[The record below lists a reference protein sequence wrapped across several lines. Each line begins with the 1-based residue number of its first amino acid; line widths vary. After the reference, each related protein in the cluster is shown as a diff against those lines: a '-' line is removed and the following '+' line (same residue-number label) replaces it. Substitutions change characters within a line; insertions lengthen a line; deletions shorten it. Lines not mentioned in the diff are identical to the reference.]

1 MSNSQKENL
10 ENYLSEKAKQAQESE
25 QQPKP
30 KSAYETCILAE
41 SAKIHELIAKA
52 QKEAKS
58 RLLEDE

>member
-41 SAKIHELIAKA
+41 SAKIHELIAES
-52 QKEAKS
+52 QREAKERS
-58 RLLEDE
+58 LEDE